1 MRKKYITVVSLL
13 LLAAILA
20 GCCCLQAQQ
29 RRLSEKLVRLHVVAS
44 SDSEYD
50 QAVKL
55 EVRDAV
61 LDAATA
67 LMDGSPDPR
76 RALAEGLP
84 IIEAAAKKR
93 LSELNEDAPVT
104 VTLRNEL
111 FPTRNYANFSLPAGV
126 YRSLRVT
133 VGAGEGHNWWCVVF
147 PSICLT
153 ASMDELELAAEAAG
167 FSEGEIRLITEDG
180 EGYVLKFKTLEL
192 LQKLKNLLF
201 DA

>member
-1 MRKKYITVVSLL
+1 MRKRYISVISLS
-13 LLAAILA
+13 LAAAIFIV
-20 GCCCLQAQQ
+20 CCCLQAEQ

-50 QAVKL
+50 QSVKL
-55 EVRDAV
+55 SVRDAV
-61 LDAATA
+61 LDAATR
-67 LMDGSPDPR
+67 LMDGSPDPKK
-76 RALAEGLP
+76 ALADGLP
-84 IIEAAAKKR
+84 AIEQAARER
-93 LSELNEDAPVT
+93 LSLLGADAPVT

-111 FPTRNYANFSLPAGV
+111 FPTRNYETFSLPAGV

-133 VGAGEGHNWWCVVF
+133 IGAGEGHNWWCVVF

-153 ASMDELELAAEAAG
+153 ASMDELEAAARTAG
-167 FSEGEIRLITEDG
+167 FSDSELRLITEEG